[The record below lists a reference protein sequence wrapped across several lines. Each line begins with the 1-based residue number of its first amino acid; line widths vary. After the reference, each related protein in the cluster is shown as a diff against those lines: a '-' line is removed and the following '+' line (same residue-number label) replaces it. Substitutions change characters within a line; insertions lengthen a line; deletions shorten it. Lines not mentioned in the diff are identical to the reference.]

1 MKIKNKNLKTKFLT
15 VTSLALSFF
24 LLVFIIW
31 FLNFKGHVYPGVYFH
46 QTKLSGKNLIETRD
60 FFSDKT
66 EDLENR
72 GIVFETES
80 GKSVIKKKAELL
92 DSSLNYSFISFFPEE
107 SALSAFDSSQNNN
120 FFLFL
125 NHFLK
130 PSSQKK
136 IKAKF
141 KIEKIG
147 LDYFLDESFPELTVD
162 PQNASFSLK
171 QDFLTKEELLV
182 INQEKVGK
190 AINYE
195 LAFFDLEKKLEN
207 LSPEAVLVKTVSH
220 YPSFYKKDLEEL
232 KPEAELIIKT
242 SKELELHYLDLNA
255 QAQVW
260 NIRAPD
266 LVYWLE
272 LEKNNFSQAISL
284 NQTKIISYL
293 EEQLAPR
300 INKEIIL
307 PKLEIVEGK
316 VLDWRVGKNGQ
327 KLNLEKSAIKISQ
340 AFSFNQEKVQL
351 VIDELEVDS
360 FVSEN
365 EFKIKE
371 IIGSGHSNF
380 RGSSA
385 NRVHNIKVGTEVLH
399 GLLIKPD
406 EEFSLVKALGDI
418 DADSGYK
425 TELVIKGD
433 KTVPEY
439 GGGLCQVATT
449 MFRSALQSGLPITM
463 RQNHSYRVSYYEPA
477 GTDATIYNPWPD
489 FRFINDTGNYI
500 LIQGR
505 TEGSDHYFDFWGI
518 KDGREVKI
526 TDPVIYN
533 IVKPEPTKYIESEAL
548 APGEKKCTE
557 GSHNGAS
564 TYFDYIVT
572 YPEGAT
578 SSPVVEKRF
587 SSYYVPWQAVC
598 LIGKEEEPQEEV
610 EKVEDTEKTIKSE
623 TVDVDDVMKDS

>member
-1 MKIKNKNLKTKFLT
+1 MKKESKILKTKLITVISLT
-15 VTSLALSFF
+15 LSFF
-24 LLVFIIW
+24 VLVFIIW
-31 FLNFKGHVYPGVYFH
+31 FLNYKERIYPGVYFAE
-46 QTKLSGKNLIETRD
+46 TKLSGKTLFEARD
-60 FFSDKT
+60 FFSNKT
-66 EDLENR
+66 EDLENN
-72 GIVFETES
+72 GITFKTEE
-80 GKSVIKKKAELL
+80 GRSVVKKKAELL

-107 SALSAFDSSQNNN
+107 SALAAFDSSQNNN

-147 LDYFLDESFPELTVD
+147 LDYFLDKSFPELIIS
-162 PQNASFSLK
+162 PENASFSLK
-171 QDFLTKEELLV
+171 QDFLTKEDVLV
-182 INQEKVGK
+182 INQEKTGK
-190 AINYE
+190 TLNYE
-195 LAFFDLEKKLEN
+195 LAFFDLEKNLEN
-207 LSPEAVLVKTVSH
+207 LSLDEIIIKTISA

-242 SKELELHYLDLNA
+242 SKKLELHYLDLNNEP
-255 QAQVW
+255 QVW

-266 LVYWLE
+266 LIYWLE
-272 LEKNNFSQAISL
+272 LEKNNFSQVISL
-284 NQTKIISYL
+284 NQAKIIAYL
-293 EEQLAPR
+293 EEYLSPR
-300 INKEIIL
+300 IDREIIL
-307 PKLEIVEGK
+307 PKLEIVAGK
-316 VLDWRVGKNGQ
+316 VSDWRVGKNGQ
-327 KLNLEKSAIKISQ
+327 ELNLKESAIKISQ
-340 AFSFNQEKVQL
+340 AFSFNQEKVEL
-351 VIDELEVDS
+351 LISELEVDS

-371 IIGSGHSNF
+371 ILGTGHSSF

-385 NRVHNIKVGTEVLH
+385 NRIHNIKVGTDVLH

-406 EEFSLVKALGDI
+406 EEFSLVKALGEI
-418 DADSGYK
+418 DANSGYK
-425 TELVIKGD
+425 TELVIKGN

-505 TEGSDHYFDFWGI
+505 TEGSEHYFDFWGI
-518 KDGREVKI
+518 KDGRTVEI
-526 TDPVIYN
+526 SEPVIYN
-533 IVKPEPTKYIESEAL
+533 IIKPAPTKYIESEDL
-548 APGEKKCTE
+548 APGEKKCSE

-564 TYFDYIVT
+564 TYFDYTVT
-572 YPEGAT
+572 YPEGAS

-598 LIGKEEEPQEEV
+598 LIGKKEAPQEELENGEDIENPINSEHINDV
-610 EKVEDTEKTIKSE
+610 VEDF
-623 TVDVDDVMKDS
+623 